1 MDGVFISVM
10 ENQPGNKWFTFKRSH
25 ACIWTYCCF
34 HCWILI
40 ACGASVALLL
50 IKDFNTLINT
60 AYGYGFMV
68 KMFFVIGILLLAAF
82 NKWYFTPR
90 LQHPKFAKHLSHA
103 ILFEMLLGLSILLT
117 TGYITTVVGIE

>member
-10 ENQPGNKWFTFKRSH
+10 ENQPEISGLPLKDRMHVFGRIAAF
-25 ACIWTYCCF
+25 IVG
-34 HCWILI
+34 ILI

-82 NKWYFTPR
+82 NKWYFTR
-90 LQHPKFAKHLSHA
+90 VFN
-103 ILFEMLLGLSILLT
+103 ILNSLNTLVMPFYLRC
-117 TGYITTVVGIE
+117 Y

>member
-1 MDGVFISVM
+1 MVLPLKDRMHVFGRIAAFIV
-10 ENQPGNKWFTFKRSH
+10 G
-25 ACIWTYCCF
+25 
-34 HCWILI
+34 ILI

-68 KMFFVIGILLLAAF
+68 KMFFVISILLLAAF

-117 TGYITTVVGIE
+117 TGI

>member
-1 MDGVFISVM
+1 MAQLGVLCLS
-10 ENQPGNKWFTFKRSH
+10 NLCATKP
-25 ACIWTYCCF
+25 
-34 HCWILI
+34 
-40 ACGASVALLL
+40 LL

>member
-10 ENQPGNKWFTFKRSH
+10 ENQPGNKWFTFKDRMH
-25 ACIWTYCCF
+25 VFGRIAAFIVG
-34 HCWILI
+34 ILI

-68 KMFFVIGILLLAAF
+68 KMFLL
-82 NKWYFTPR
+82 
-90 LQHPKFAKHLSHA
+90 
-103 ILFEMLLGLSILLT
+103 
-117 TGYITTVVGIE
+117 